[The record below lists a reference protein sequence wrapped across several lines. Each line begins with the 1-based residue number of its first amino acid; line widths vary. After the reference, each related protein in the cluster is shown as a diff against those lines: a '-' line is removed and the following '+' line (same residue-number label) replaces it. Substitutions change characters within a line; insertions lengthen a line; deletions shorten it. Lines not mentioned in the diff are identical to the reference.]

1 MSEGRKTGFERLIS
15 TIEIVSGAFLLVIAG
30 LTFVSALLRYVFSS
44 PIPDSFEISRQL
56 LGVTMCWGIACAFN
70 EKAHIQLDLFWN
82 FMSDRV
88 KKATELVGTVITLF
102 AMSVFTWRLLLKVI
116 DGFHT
121 KASSVDLGLQLW
133 IFHAVAWIGI
143 VASVITI
150 LFQII
155 SLLKRSTCP
164 AHVKDQEEI

>member
-1 MSEGRKTGFERLIS
+1 MAKGRKTGFNRVIS
-15 TIEIVSGAFLLVIAG
+15 AIENVSGAFLLVIAG

-70 EKAHIQLDLFWN
+70 AERHIQLDLFWN
-82 FMSDRV
+82 FLSDRV
-88 KKATELVGTVITLF
+88 KSKMELLGNAITLM
-102 AMSVFTWRLLLKVI
+102 AMAVFTWRLLLKVI

-121 KASSVDLGLQLW
+121 KAASVDLGLQLW

-143 VASVITI
+143 VASVIAI
-150 LFQII
+150 LVRII
-155 SLLKRSTCP
+155 GLLQRP
-164 AHVKDQEEI
+164 AHSARGKD